1 MLDFSVGSRMV
12 LDSIGARRGSCSPG
26 STLPAPTLP
35 GSTSPA
41 HPGSSSPGSTLPA
54 PTLPGST
61 SPGSSLPT
69 DGDETA
75 CARLDWW
82 TDRHGLGI
90 ANDAP
95 TCYMN
100 APAVQMPC
108 RRGPSS
114 WAARAGD
121 TPNFSAPRPSECL
134 CAHRVG
140 RRLIWR
146 CSCCCVCDVERG
158 TRHCRP
164 MAMVLAHSCSSCASC

>member
-41 HPGSSSPGSTLPA
+41 HPGSSSPGFTLPA

-82 TDRHGLGI
+82 TDDRHGLGI
-90 ANDAP
+90 VNDGS

-100 APAVQMPC
+100 AVFAVPQRHEPC
-108 RRGPSS
+108 TAPDRRQCAYRSRPVADDDSHRAALPPVGVEPT
-114 WAARAGD
+114 AARIDIGIK
-121 TPNFSAPRPSECL
+121 
-134 CAHRVG
+134 CATCFGGALRFGSIPFVQ
-140 RRLIWR
+140 
-146 CSCCCVCDVERG
+146 
-158 TRHCRP
+158 
-164 MAMVLAHSCSSCASC
+164 AA